1 MLATDQGQVVRM
13 AMQATYQGQVLR
25 LEKVSVG
32 FVSFN
37 LF

>member
-13 AMQATYQGQVLR
+13 AMQATCQGQVLR
-25 LEKVSVG
+25 LAMVSFG